1 MNPKTEILPCG
12 HKIIPFIYNGKLNME
27 LTHREQT
34 LCQAA
39 LIKMDSERI
48 GHRLEENYSYK
59 SIQLGK
65 MFLYNFVFYKNT
77 IEPMFCS
84 GSQIDGN
91 AIRVF
96 SRYFSFKKYRT
107 DGKNLLDKVDNFDE
121 LKYSLKHLD
130 NKLVYWSRDKSSNF
144 FDKLKK
150 GRADIFANWEVHPDK
165 INIMRTAETIT
176 DNYQSIFY
184 TGDINEILHKRN

>member
-39 LIKMDSERI
+39 LVKMDNERI
-48 GHRLEENYSYK
+48 GHRLEENYSYR

-84 GSQIDGN
+84 GSQMDGN
-91 AIRVF
+91 SIRVF
-96 SRYFSFKKYRT
+96 SRYFAFKKYRI
-107 DGKNLLDKVDNFDE
+107 DGMSMLKNVDNFDE
-121 LKYSLKHLD
+121 LNYSLQYLNH
-130 NKLVYWSRDKSSNF
+130 KLVYWSRDKSPMF
-144 FDKLKK
+144 FERLKK
-150 GRADIFANWEVHPDK
+150 GRSDVFANWEVHPDK

-184 TGDINEILHKRN
+184 TGNINEIL